1 MSRSYIW
8 RSILLII
15 CIVVSLIC
23 ALYLQKYKLFR
34 KSIYEGLDY
43 DTTTF
48 GQTSDTSGNDF
59 GNGNAIVNPF
69 APLTD
74 IQLKNVNILTGETNT
89 LNDTIGQLE
98 AEIKTVAKSITNTT
112 DDITAKNKVLT
123 SKLSDISALQKQ
135 INDAKAAQDAIANK
149 LLSRKTNV
157 GSIMES
163 SKKISQSETTA
174 LNMLPKM
181 NFNNPS
187 NLAAC
192 YSVRQVVPSYT
203 GPVVQLRRSSD
214 GNLQD
219 FYSNGRQQFEVN
231 YRSTKWTTAA
241 RGLGARFVD
250 WLGNSTAYVSKWYDQ
265 SPNGNHAV
273 NNNHD
278 ESQPFITS
286 QYGNWVIQFQPSNN
300 TFLNI
305 PKKIGANTIFTAC
318 ASSDSNKLL
327 GLVGMSNS
335 ANGMDFMS
343 NMKNANITTYINNSQ
358 RASSNITNFNSNI
371 ISPIQPNT
379 LNTTSIMADTTT
391 PAYFDTIGMNMK
403 STWFDGFVAD
413 IILHN
418 TPMTGQDAMD
428 YFNNRLLV

>member
-8 RSILLII
+8 RSIILII
-15 CIVVSLIC
+15 VIIVSLIC

-34 KSIYEGLDY
+34 KSIHEGFNEE
-43 DTTTF
+43 TTF
-48 GQTSDTSGNDF
+48 GQSSDASGNTVSKDP
-59 GNGNAIVNPF
+59 AYVVPD
-69 APLTD
+69 APLTAVQKD
-74 IQLKNVNILTGETNT
+74 KIVGLNAEIVELQKKIRNTESQINGVEESIASADKQITQNSNVLSEKLENILKLKEQLAKAKAAEEAAEKELANRLKQASSYREASNKKIQDATNT
-89 LNDTIGQLE
+89 L
-98 AEIKTVAKSITNTT
+98 
-112 DDITAKNKVLT
+112 
-123 SKLSDISALQKQ
+123 KL
-135 INDAKAAQDAIANK
+135 
-149 LLSRKTNV
+149 
-157 GSIMES
+157 
-163 SKKISQSETTA
+163 
-174 LNMLPKM
+174 LPKM

-219 FYSNGRQQFEVN
+219 FYSNGKQLFEVN

-241 RGLGARFVD
+241 RGLGERFVD
-250 WLGNSTAYVSKWYDQ
+250 WLGNSTAYVSIWYDQ
-265 SPNGNHAV
+265 SRNGNHAV
-273 NNNHD
+273 NDNHD
-278 ESQPFITS
+278 ETQPSIIS
-286 QYGNWVIQFQPSNN
+286 KYGHWVIQFQSGNN

-305 PKKIGANTIFTAC
+305 PKKIGANTIFTSC

-343 NMKNANITTYINNSQ
+343 KMKNVNITTYINNSQ
-358 RASSNITNFNSNI
+358 RASSNLNTINTSI
-371 ISPIQPNT
+371 ISPIPPNT
-379 LNTTSIMADTTT
+379 LNTTSIMTDTTT
-391 PAYFDTIGMNMK
+391 PAYIDTIGMNMNF
-403 STWFDGFVAD
+403 TWFDGFVAD

>member
-8 RSILLII
+8 RSIILII
-15 CIVVSLIC
+15 VIIVSLIC

-34 KSIYEGLDY
+34 KSIYEGLDEG
-43 DTTTF
+43 F
-48 GQTSDTSGNDF
+48 GQTTDTSGNEV
-59 GNGNAIVNPF
+59 GAGKANLVPNAELIAAINDKI
-69 APLTD
+69 AALITETEE
-74 IQLKNVNILTGETNT
+74 LKIKNT
-89 LNDTIGQLE
+89 ALE
-98 AEIKTVAKSITNTT
+98 SDIKTVKG
-112 DDITAKNKVLT
+112 DITVTQQDIDKNTETLTLKTKRILDLKNDLAK
-123 SKLSDISALQKQ
+123 
-135 INDAKAAQDAIANK
+135 AKAAEEAAATE
-149 LLSRKTNV
+149 LSNRKSKV
-157 GSIMES
+157 SSIMEA
-163 SKKISQSETTA
+163 SKQKSQNSTNA
-174 LNMLPKM
+174 LKLLPKM

-219 FYSNGRQQFEVN
+219 IYSNGKQYN
-231 YRSTKWTTAA
+231 SNGTKWTTAA

-250 WLGNSTAYVSKWYDQ
+250 WLGSSTAYVSKWYDQ

-286 QYGNWVIQFQPSNN
+286 QYGHWVIQFQSGNN

-305 PKKIGANTIFTAC
+305 PKKIGANTIFTELVFNNNLAILG
-318 ASSDSNKLL
+318 ASNIAEGNAFTNKIQ
-327 GLVGMSNS
+327 
-335 ANGMDFMS
+335 
-343 NMKNANITTYINNSQ
+343 NAKITTYINNSGKPNTDLMGFYD
-358 RASSNITNFNSNI
+358 S
-371 ISPIQPNT
+371 ISTISRKT
-379 LNTTSIMADTTT
+379 LNTVSVMSDTSTE
-391 PAYFDTIGMNMK
+391 AYIDKIGQVMNFA
-403 STWFDGFVAD
+403 WFDGFVAD

-418 TPMTGQDAMD
+418 TPMTGQDATD